1 MNKIAFF
8 LMLSILTT
16 SAINGQSDENRGSIK
31 EHRNKSMQSLQLTEE
46 QKAKM
51 KVIRENRKE
60 AVKKRKEE
68 NKEFHKNL
76 NKKTQDEIKQILSPE
91 QRVKFD
97 SIQANRKLMRKE
109 GKMKRFKQNRRHF
122 KDSL

>member
-1 MNKIAFF
+1 MNKIAIF
-8 LMLSILTT
+8 LMLSILTN
-16 SAINGQSDENRGSIK
+16 SVINSQSDENHGSIK
-31 EHRNKSMQSLQLTEE
+31 EHRNKSMQSLHLTEE

-51 KVIRENRKE
+51 KVIQENRKE